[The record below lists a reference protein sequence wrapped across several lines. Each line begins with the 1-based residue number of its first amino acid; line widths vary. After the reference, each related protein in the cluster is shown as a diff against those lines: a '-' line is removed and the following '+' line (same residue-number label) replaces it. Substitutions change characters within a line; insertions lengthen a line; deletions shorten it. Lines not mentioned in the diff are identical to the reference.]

1 MKFDES
7 GKLFVYVKQGY
18 NNVGVLC
25 LKLVDPQSKNYVIGW
40 STIASEDEG
49 KFNKK
54 IGKKIAENR
63 ADKVIEAFNADEFYV
78 QDRSTLFKMRRNYS
92 VLMYRKIAQVAE
104 YLKARG
110 YEPTSKALAPSLYFE
125 PLTVE
130 ELVKNYFDVAV
141 TGPDGGS
148 YRLLVVDALSPNNRF
163 VFMEENK
170 KRWLDLGTMEEVL
183 LFFAIGK

>member
-25 LKLVDPQSKNYVIGW
+25 FKLVNPDEKRYVIGW

-63 ADKVIEAFNADEFYV
+63 ADKLIDALTDVSIRS

-104 YLKARG
+104 YLKERD
-110 YEPTSKALAPSLYFE
+110 YIPTSATLVPSLYFK

-130 ELVKNYFDVAV
+130 ELVKKYFNVV
-141 TGPDGGS
+141 VIGPDGGS
-148 YRLLVVDALSPNNRF
+148 YRLLVVDAVSPSNRF
-163 VFMEENK
+163 VFMEESK
-170 KRWLDLGTMEEVL
+170 KRWMDLGTTEEVL